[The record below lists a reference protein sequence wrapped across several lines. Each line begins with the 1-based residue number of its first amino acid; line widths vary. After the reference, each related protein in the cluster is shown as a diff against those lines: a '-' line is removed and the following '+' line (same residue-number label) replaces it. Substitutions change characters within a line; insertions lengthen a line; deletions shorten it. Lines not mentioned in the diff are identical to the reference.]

1 MILLSFDI
9 EEFDTPAEYG
19 VTLSV
24 EEQMRLSVEGVE
36 RLLAILK
43 KHDVP
48 ATFFCTANFA
58 LRAPAILLEMK
69 KRGYEIASHGYNH
82 SSFSPEDLKKSKEV
96 LERLTGLPVTGYR
109 MARMMPVSDAEV
121 ERAGYRYNSSLNPAF
136 VPGRYYNL
144 NKPRRWFYTGKV
156 LQIPASVTPCVR
168 FPLFW
173 LSFHHLPFPVYRFL
187 ALRTLKHDGY
197 LNLYFHPWEFIEL
210 GKMKELK
217 LPFLITNQSGRKM
230 IKRLDAFIACF
241 KQRGER
247 FGTFSSFI
255 EEIVEHKCV

>member
-1 MILLSFDI
+1 MILLSFDV
-9 EEFDTPAEYG
+9 EEFDTPLEYG
-19 VTLSV
+19 AALSI

-43 KHDVP
+43 KHEVA

-58 LRAPAILLEMK
+58 LRAPAILHEMK
-69 KRGYEIASHGYNH
+69 ERGYEIASHGYYH
-82 SSFSPEDLKKSKEV
+82 SSFSPEDLKKSKET
-96 LERLTGLPVTGYR
+96 LERLTGLPVEGYR

-121 ERAGYRYNSSLNPAF
+121 EMAGYRYNSSLNPTF
-136 VPGRYYNL
+136 VPGRYHHL
-144 NKPRRWFYTGKV
+144 DKPRCWFYTGKV
-156 LQIPASVTPCVR
+156 LQVPASVTPLVR

-173 LSFHHLPFPVYRFL
+173 LSFHHLPFPLYRFL
-187 ALRTLKHDGY
+187 AHRTLKHDGY

-217 LPFLITNQSGRKM
+217 LPFLITNQSGEGM
-230 IKRLDAFIACF
+230 AGRLDAFIAYF
-241 KQRGER
+241 KRRGER

-255 EEIVEHKCV
+255 EEFVELKCV